1 MAVDIYH
8 SRRKNFK
15 KCVYYKRN
23 EKINDLSKYVLL
35 EKPEGVFYAR
45 LESPNSRQNQ
55 DINNTFR
62 VSENNLTLLTTDD
75 VEDLVEN
82 CVVLYNGK
90 AYVVM
95 NVQRE
100 ECLRESQYYTEHYCR
115 TYISLRK

>member
-1 MAVDIYH
+1 MSVDIYH
-8 SRRKNFK
+8 SRRANFS

-35 EKPEGVFYAR
+35 EKPEGHFYTR
-45 LESPNSRQNQ
+45 LYSPNTRQNQ

-62 VSENNLTLLTTDD
+62 FSENSFTLITEDH
-75 VEDLVEN
+75 VEDLEEN
-82 CVVLYNGK
+82 NVVIYRNK

-95 NVQRE
+95 SVQRK
-100 ECLRESQYYTEHYCR
+100 LHIKESQFGGEHYT